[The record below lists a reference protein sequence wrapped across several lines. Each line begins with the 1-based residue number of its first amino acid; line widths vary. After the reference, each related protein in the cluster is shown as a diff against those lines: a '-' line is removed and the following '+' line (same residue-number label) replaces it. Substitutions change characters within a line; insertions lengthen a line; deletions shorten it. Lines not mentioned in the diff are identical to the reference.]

1 MIRKEASVFLIVG
14 TLTVVVDFFSY
25 HLLLWLGVMYSI
37 AKASGFI
44 VGTVFAYF
52 ANKHWT
58 FGHVEHAHNS
68 IPRFVALYAITLGAN
83 VLVNQGVLG
92 VAGHAST
99 GVNVAFLIATGV
111 SAVLNFIGMKFF
123 VFKVGVSRA

>member
-1 MIRKEASVFLIVG
+1 MIRKEASIFLIVG

-52 ANKHWT
+52 VNRYWT
-58 FGHVEHAHNS
+58 FGHVEHAPNS
-68 IPRFVALYAITLGAN
+68 MFRFVVLYAITLGAN
-83 VLVNQGVLG
+83 VLVNQGVL
-92 VAGHAST
+92 VLFGHSSVD
-99 GVNVAFLIATGV
+99 VNFAFLIATTV

-123 VFKVGVSRA
+123 VFKVGVNRA